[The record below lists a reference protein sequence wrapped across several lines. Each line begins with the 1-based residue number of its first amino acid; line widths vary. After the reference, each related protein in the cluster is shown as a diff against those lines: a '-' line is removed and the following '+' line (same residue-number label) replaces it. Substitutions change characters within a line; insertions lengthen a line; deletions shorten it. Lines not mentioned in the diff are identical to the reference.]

1 MGYLN
6 GKAFWKKQLQ
16 LDVNANVA
24 VIDQENNAV
33 AVGGD
38 GGDVEVKD
46 SFIAIGS
53 FRTGGGPLET
63 GPGDLVI
70 LSGGEGGEAEVEQS
84 NDAEVNQTILDVEVN
99 DCCDPCLEPDHC
111 AVV

>member
-1 MGYLN
+1 MGYLK
-6 GKAFWKKQLQ
+6 GKAFWKTQLQ

-33 AVGGD
+33 AIAE

-53 FRTGGGPLET
+53 FRQGGGPLET

-70 LSGGEGGEAEVEQS
+70 LSGGDAEAEVEQS
-84 NDAEVNQTILDVEVN
+84 NEAEVNQTILDVEVN
-99 DCCDPCLEPDHC
+99 DCCEPCRLESDHC
-111 AVV
+111 AVA